1 MGEKETGEIRREGES
16 ENETDRDRDKET
28 TPKAS

>member
-1 MGEKETGEIRREGES
+1 MGEKETGEIRKEGES